1 MRGTVLDNEIVTRF
15 ILFSR
20 WIRSDG
26 TVKQDA
32 FIPDERLELSV
43 TRCSGVPD
51 REIRDIAE
59 GVARVSGRNL
69 HGRADVGVSVVRA
82 NNLDVA
88 VSSVP
93 ENPHH
98 ADVVNWPLRKDEQ
111 KILAMVLAGSSNFH
125 SSKS

>member
-1 MRGTVLDNEIVTRF
+1 MRGTVLDSEIVTRF

-59 GVARVSGRNL
+59 GVARVSGRNF
-69 HGRADVGVSVVRA
+69 RAAESE
-82 NNLDVA
+82 
-88 VSSVP
+88 P
-93 ENPHH
+93 
-98 ADVVNWPLRKDEQ
+98 
-111 KILAMVLAGSSNFH
+111 FH
-125 SSKS
+125 